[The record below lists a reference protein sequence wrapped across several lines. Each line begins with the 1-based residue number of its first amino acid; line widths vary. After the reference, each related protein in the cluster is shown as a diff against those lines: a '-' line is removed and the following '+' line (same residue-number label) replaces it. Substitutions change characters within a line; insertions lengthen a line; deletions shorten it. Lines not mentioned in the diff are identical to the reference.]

1 MTNEITTAQFIK
13 NAFYK
18 TCFCIGLGTA
28 SYYAYAQVVQWV
40 GSPMTR
46 ASSQMGI
53 SGLQEKVNALSAS
66 EAAALA
72 NGPSDTNA
80 DSGTAGYR
88 PNKKLYL
95 ITENKTAGVAAPAAS
110 PAAPTETAAADKKE
124 GDAKDGEKKDAD
136 KKDGDAV
143 AKTEEG
149 GIPPEGGGP
158 VNAIGLPMYPA
169 PGGTDPQ
176 VAATPTNPN
185 AAALAAA
192 NLASGGIPNNPNAA
206 SDSNASNPTA
216 VSSSSTNIFSAPAV
230 NLAASDITQ
239 LTGTSMKGVISE
251 STENVSG
258 QVCTLGADGS
268 SLTGCV
274 ANNSYSI
281 NTDRWN
287 ETFGLSSAATFSISA
302 LSGTSNVTVNVAL
315 SVQNLSQTY
324 QSLSSTVSP
333 TSVTITSE
341 VKNGVTYKVY
351 ELKLPDLNGLNSEKL
366 TGVTATLV
374 YAESTNGTGA
384 MSTDSTL
391 TFTRSNVQT
400 TGTNWDV
407 TTVNR
412 APAANAQVIVAS
424 SIGYTM
430 SLEKSP

>member
-1 MTNEITTAQFIK
+1 MQNEVTPTQFIK
-13 NAFYK
+13 NAFFK

-28 SYYAYAQVVQWV
+28 SYYSYGQVVQWV
-40 GSPMTR
+40 GAPTTTT
-46 ASSQMGI
+46 SSQMGI
-53 SGLQEKVNALSAS
+53 SNLQEKVNALNAT

-80 DSGTAGYR
+80 ESGTAGYR

-95 ITENKTAGVAAPAAS
+95 ITENKTAGVLAPAAS
-110 PAAPTETAAADKKE
+110 PAAATETAAADKKDGE
-124 GDAKDGEKKDAD
+124 AKDGEKKDGD
-136 KKDGDAV
+136 KDAV

-158 VNAIGLPMYPA
+158 VNALGLPMYPA
-169 PGGTDPQ
+169 PGGIDPQ
-176 VAATPTNPN
+176 AAATPTNPN

-192 NLASGGIPNNPNAA
+192 NLASGGIPNNPNGA
-206 SDSNASNPTA
+206 SDSNSSNPTA
-216 VSSSSTNIFSAPAV
+216 VSSSSTNNFSPPAV
-230 NLAASDITQ
+230 NLAAADITQ
-239 LTGTSMKGVISE
+239 LTGTSIKGVISE

-258 QVCTLGADGS
+258 QLCTLGSDGS

-287 ETFGLSSAATFSISA
+287 ETYGLSSNATFSISGLA
-302 LSGTSNVTVNVAL
+302 GASNVSVNVVL
-315 SVQNLSQTY
+315 SLQNLSQAY

-341 VKNGVTYKVY
+341 TKNGVTYKVY

-400 TGTNWDV
+400 TGTNWDL
-407 TTVNR
+407 TAVNR
-412 APAANAQVIVAS
+412 APAANTQVIIAS
-424 SIGYTM
+424 SIPYTM